1 MPNRV
6 HETPVFERRL
16 KRLSKK
22 YVHLLIDIGELK
34 EQLLVNPHLGTSLG
48 AGLYKLRL
56 ASTDKGKGKSGS
68 FRTIN
73 YVVEEKEDHSFDVYF
88 IVIYDKSEENSI
100 DVDTLKKIV
109 KQIWG

>member
-34 EQLLVNPHLGTSLG
+34 EQLLLRKSL
-48 AGLYKLRL
+48 
-56 ASTDKGKGKSGS
+56 
-68 FRTIN
+68 
-73 YVVEEKEDHSFDVYF
+73 YVV
-88 IVIYDKSEENSI
+88 
-100 DVDTLKKIV
+100 
-109 KQIWG
+109 